1 MFCGNIVAQI
11 YNKPRSNQ
19 KNPSFRFKNPPF
31 LDPQKTPSGKKSAD
45 PKLPVPPPCCS
56 VSGRREGSAPGAVAI
71 ARFFRRAQYA
81 VLQRQPSPRPPHV
94 EIFLKKLAEKF
105 GRFGGNA

>member
-31 LDPQKTPSGKKSAD
+31 LDPK
-45 PKLPVPPPCCS
+45 KLPVVKNPLTQNSPFPLHAVRCPAA
-56 VSGRREGSAPGAVAI
+56 GRGVRPGPSRLPAFFAAPNTLSSSDN
-71 ARFFRRAQYA
+71 RRRA
-81 VLQRQPSPRPPHV
+81 LRM
-94 EIFLKKLAEKF
+94 LKF
-105 GRFGGNA
+105 S

>member
-71 ARFFRRAQYA
+71 ARFFAAPNTLSSSDNRRRA
-81 VLQRQPSPRPPHV
+81 LRM
-94 EIFLKKLAEKF
+94 LKF
-105 GRFGGNA
+105 S